1 MSNMK
6 WKPHPTESS
15 MFNVAEEKIQTL
27 HDIRIIK
34 LDHDFL
40 KYSSQVKA
48 QTCAPKCYFCFLR
61 AHCWHRS
68 IRSENEF
75 LLHWQATGKIN
86 VKLTDRSQVPNQ
98 QVRGI
103 LVSVDGSTKFR
114 NAQQIVQ
121 IFLTLKSE

>member
-1 MSNMK
+1 MSSMK
-6 WKPHPTESS
+6 WTPHPTESS
-15 MFNVAEEKIQTL
+15 MFNVAEEKIQML
-27 HDIRIIK
+27 HEIHILM
-34 LDHDFL
+34 LDYDFL
-40 KYSSQVKA
+40 KCNLHVKA

-114 NAQQIVQ
+114 NSQQIVQ
-121 IFLTLKSE
+121 ILKT